1 MKNRFFVV
9 MILWSVCWGQ
19 VGATPAF
26 AADEKSALPL
36 PDSGNV
42 TLTLDEYN
50 KLTELAAK
58 PPKKS
63 DAPPIAYSI
72 KHADLKLRVE
82 NDGVLGTVQL
92 DGEVFRKGV
101 SKVPLTTGMT
111 ILDAHQNGKGVPL
124 QQENGTHT
132 ALLSG
137 PGEFSVD
144 LETGLPLRIEAG
156 RASFSLPVP
165 TAGSVQLALVIPGDH
180 TFANIS
186 PGLITSRKS
195 ENGHT
200 AIEATLV
207 PGQSAN
213 IWWTTREAVTPMV
226 PREVRFLAD
235 AKTLISVS
243 EAEMR
248 VAVLADIT
256 VVQGEPN
263 QFHVELP
270 AGFEVTGVTGAD
282 LDSAETNNGV
292 LTVKV
297 TEPGQRNH
305 QFLISMERSIVV
317 GTADGKGDAK
327 ADAPFV
333 SFKKAQR
340 ETGEVLVEGAGTMEL
355 TATEGGGLK
364 RMDVKEANPYLR
376 SLAHF
381 PPQAAFR
388 YHKQASETPT
398 LALSWVRFPDGSV
411 LAAEAESAQ
420 VTTLVTSEGKSLTE
434 VKLILK
440 NQAQPFL
447 KVALPPGASILSAD
461 VGGERVK
468 PVQGPDGNRV
478 PLLRPGFHPTDSY
491 TVSFVFM
498 HSGAPFAKKGGADL
512 SLPSMDIPISLL
524 TWEVFLPEQYKVKDF
539 GGDVIAANRVP
550 EAFREEV
557 AYVPRSVL
565 ESETVNSVRMEA
577 LPGQMGGYVV
587 DPSGAVVPNARVTI
601 TNSSNGATRAAVTDA
616 QGRWLIAGLG
626 SGNYQAKTEMQ
637 GFKTS
642 VLNLH
647 YDANQPSLYNFSLN
661 LGGASEMVEVNA
673 AVPQIATE
681 SGTNQLHGEAYFADH
696 AVIGGTVGG
705 PITKVPAV
713 NLPMN
718 GRDTNSL
725 MMLAPGT
732 ANQNVASA
740 NVMNLQRRVAGVL
753 PVAIDVPH
761 AGTSFSFV
769 RPLVLD
775 EETKVTFSY
784 RSR

>member
-1 MKNRFFVV
+1 MKNRLVV
-9 MILWSVCWGQ
+9 MLMLWSVCWGQ
-19 VGATPAF
+19 LAMAE
-26 AADEKSALPL
+26 EKSVLPL

-50 KLTELAAK
+50 KLMELAAK

-63 DAPPIAYSI
+63 ELAPLPYSI
-72 KHADLKLRVE
+72 KHADLKLHVE

-111 ILDAHQNGKGVPL
+111 ILDARQNGKGVPL
-124 QQENGTHT
+124 QQENGVHT
-132 ALLSG
+132 ALLTG
-137 PGEFSVD
+137 AGEFSVD
-144 LETGLPLRIEAG
+144 LDTGLPLRIEAG
-156 RASFSLPVP
+156 RASFTLPAP

-180 TFANIS
+180 TFAQIS

-207 PGQSAN
+207 PGQPAN
-213 IWWTTREAVTPMV
+213 IWWATRETVTPVV

-243 EAEMR
+243 ETEMR
-248 VAVLADIT
+248 VAVLADVT
-256 VVQGEPN
+256 VVQGDPT

-270 AGFEVTGVTGAD
+270 AGYEVTGATGAT
-282 LDSAETNNGV
+282 LESAETNNGV
-292 LTVKV
+292 LTLRVNA
-297 TEPGQRNH
+297 PSQRNH
-305 QFLISMERSIVV
+305 QFLISMERSIN
-317 GTADGKGDAK
+317 DAK
-327 ADAPFV
+327 ADAPFI

-340 ETGEVLVEGAGTMEL
+340 ETGEVLIEGTGTMEL
-355 TATEGGGLK
+355 TAVEGGGLK
-364 RMDVKEANPYLR
+364 RMDVKEASPYLR
-376 SLAHF
+376 SLSHF
-381 PPQAAFR
+381 PAQAAFR
-388 YHKQASETPT
+388 YHKQASETPS

-411 LAAEAESAQ
+411 LAAVAESAQ

-434 VKLILK
+434 VKLIVK

-447 KVALPPGASILSAD
+447 KVALPPGATILSAD

-478 PLLRPGFHPTDSY
+478 PLLRPGFRPTDSY

-524 TWEVFLPEQYKVKDF
+524 SWEIFQPEQYKVKDF

-550 EAFREEV
+550 EPFREEV
-557 AYVPRSVL
+557 AMRDMRNRDADTLSNVKV
-565 ESETVNSVRMEA
+565 ESF
-577 LPGQMGGYVV
+577 PGQMAGYVT
-587 DPSGAVVPNARVTI
+587 DPSGAVVPNARITI
-601 TNSSNGATRAAVTDA
+601 TSKDNGATRTAVTDA
-616 QGRWLIAGLG
+616 QGRWLVAGLG
-626 SGNYQAKTEMQ
+626 SGNFTAKTEMP
-637 GFKTS
+637 GFRTS
-642 VLNLH
+642 VFNLN
-647 YDANQPSLYNFSLN
+647 YDANQPSMYNFPMNVAS
-661 LGGASEMVEVNA
+661 ASETVDVSA
-673 AVPQIATE
+673 AAPQIATK
-681 SGTNQLHGEAYFADH
+681 SGTNEYHGNGVERLGAGPGAS
-696 AVIGGTVGG
+696 VGG
-705 PITKVPAV
+705 AITEQEVTSFG
-713 NLPMN
+713 MN
-718 GRDTNSL
+718 SRNFTQL
-725 MMLAPGT
+725 VALAPGV
-732 ANQNVASA
+732 ANTNTASA

-753 PVAIDVPH
+753 PVAIDVPR

-784 RSR
+784 KSR